1 MAVQRLRRMLC
12 VVLVTGMIVP
22 ASQSVAREVQSHRHK
37 TGQSV
42 DGTASRLFIVDMGT
56 DRPHASAA
64 DQFLVKDCRD
74 CDFENPSARQFMP
87 GDTTLKFRPVGG
99 TFSYHF

>member
-12 VVLVTGMIVP
+12 VVLATGMILP
-22 ASQSVAREVQSHRHK
+22 AAQSVAREVKSPRHK

-42 DGTASRLFIVDMGT
+42 DGAASRLFIVDMGA
-56 DRPHASAA
+56 DRPNASVA

-74 CDFENPSARQFMP
+74 CDFENPSTRQFMP
-87 GDTTLKFRPVGG
+87 GETTLKFRPVGG